1 MEKNNNVS
9 RKRSVSP
16 LSNKLYDF
24 GFFPSRIS
32 DILDEMLSSYPD
44 TYDKI
49 ADPSINVKE
58 TDTIH
63 QIQVSA
69 PGYKKENFK
78 IDIDENV
85 LTISN
90 EFKEEKTNENE
101 KWSRKE
107 FRRSS
112 FTRNFY
118 LPENLKTEDIVAKY
132 EDGILYIDIPKQEKI
147 VSKSRTIE
155 IK

>member
-1 MEKNNNVS
+1 MEKNNNVPHKS
-9 RKRSVSP
+9 ISP
-16 LSNKLYDF
+16 ITNRLNDF
-24 GFFPSRIS
+24 SFFPSRIS
-32 DILDEMLSSYPD
+32 NIFDDFMADFPH
-44 TYDKI
+44 TVDKVS
-49 ADPSINVKE
+49 DPSINVKE
-58 TDTIH
+58 TDTNH

-90 EFKEEKTNENE
+90 EFKEEKNNENE

-107 FRRSS
+107 FRQSS
-112 FTRNFY
+112 FRRSFY
-118 LPENLKTEDIVAKY
+118 LPENLKTEDIQAKY

>member
-1 MEKNNNVS
+1 MEKNNNVT
-9 RKRSVSP
+9 RRSVSP
-16 LSNKLYDF
+16 LANRLNDF
-24 GFFPSRIS
+24 SFFPSRIS
-32 DILDEMLSSYPD
+32 DIFDEMLSDFPQTTDMIS
-44 TYDKI
+44 
-49 ADPSINVKE
+49 DPSINVKE

-90 EFKEEKTNENE
+90 QFKEEKTNQDE

-112 FTRNFY
+112 FTRSFY
-118 LPENLKTEDIVAKY
+118 LPENLKTEEIVAKY

-147 VSKSRTIE
+147 RSKSRTIE

>member
-9 RKRSVSP
+9 RRSVSP
-16 LSNKLYDF
+16 LANSLNDL

-32 DILDEMLSSYPD
+32 HILDEMMSDFSSS
-44 TYDKI
+44 DKI
-49 ADPSINVKE
+49 SEPSINVKE
-58 TDTIH
+58 TDTNH

-78 IDIDENV
+78 IDIDDNV

-112 FTRNFY
+112 FRRSFY
-118 LPENLKTEDIVAKY
+118 LPENLKTEEIVAKY

>member
-9 RKRSVSP
+9 RRSVSP
-16 LSNKLYDF
+16 LANRLNDL

-32 DILDEMLSSYPD
+32 DILDEMLSNYPD
-44 TYDKI
+44 TYDTI
-49 ADPSINVKE
+49 AEPSINVKE
-58 TDTIH
+58 TDTNH

-78 IDIDENV
+78 IDIDDNV

-112 FTRNFY
+112 FRRSFY
-118 LPENLKTEDIVAKY
+118 LPENLKTEDIQAKY

>member
-1 MEKNNNVS
+1 MEITKRNNNRFDGLFSPSIRVS
-9 RKRSVSP
+9 T
-16 LSNKLYDF
+16 LLDNLINDF
-24 GFFPSRIS
+24 TTFG
-32 DILDEMLSSYPD
+32 PD
-44 TYDKI
+44 RMT
-49 ADPSINVKE
+49 DPSVNVKE

-90 EFKEEKTNENE
+90 EYKEETKNENE
-101 KWSRKE
+101 KFTRKE

-112 FTRNFY
+112 FRRSFY
-118 LPENLKTEDIVAKY
+118 LPENLKTEDISARY

-147 VSKSRTIE
+147 VSKTRTIE

>member
-1 MEKNNNVS
+1 MENN
-9 RKRSVSP
+9 KKSVNP
-16 LSNKLYDF
+16 LSNRFYDLNN
-24 GFFPSRIS
+24 FFPSRIS
-32 DILDEMLSSYPD
+32 DILDEMMSDFPV
-44 TYDKI
+44 TYDKVT
-49 ADPSINVKE
+49 DPSINVKE

-90 EFKEEKTNENE
+90 QFKEEIKNENE
-101 KWSRKE
+101 KITRKE
-107 FRRSS
+107 FRCSS
-112 FTRNFY
+112 FKRRFY
-118 LPENLKTEDIVAKY
+118 LPENLKIDEISAKY
-132 EDGILYIDIPKQEKI
+132 EDCILYIDIPKKDRI
-147 VSKSRTIE
+147 VSKTRTIE

>member
-1 MEKNNNVS
+1 MENKLTQ
-9 RKRSVSP
+9 RSVSP
-16 LSNKLYDF
+16 LYSRLN
-24 GFFPSRIS
+24 GIFPSRMS
-32 DILDEMLSSYPD
+32 EILDEMMSGYSSN
-44 TYDKI
+44 YDMVT
-49 ADPSINVKE
+49 DPSINVKE

-78 IDIDENV
+78 IDIDENI

-90 EFKEEKTNENE
+90 EFKEEIKNENQ
-101 KWSRKE
+101 KFTRKE

-112 FTRNFY
+112 FTRSFY
-118 LPENLKTEDIVAKY
+118 LPENLKTDEISAKY

-147 VSKSRTIE
+147 VSKTRTIE

>member
-1 MEKNNNVS
+1 MKKNNNVP
-9 RKRSVSP
+9 RKSVSP
-16 LSNKLYDF
+16 LSNRLYDF

-32 DILDEMLSSYPD
+32 DLFDEMMSDFPTKTDRIS
-44 TYDKI
+44 
-49 ADPSINVKE
+49 DPSINVKE
-58 TDTIH
+58 TDTNH

-107 FRRSS
+107 FRCSS
-112 FTRNFY
+112 FRRSFY
-118 LPENLKTEDIVAKY
+118 LPENLKTEDIQAKY

>member
-1 MEKNNNVS
+1 MNSLIKELGVGVGLRSIHFNQILKEK
-9 RKRSVSP
+9 P
-16 LSNKLYDF
+16 
-24 GFFPSRIS
+24 
-32 DILDEMLSSYPD
+32 
-44 TYDKI
+44 
-49 ADPSINVKE
+49 
-58 TDTIH
+58 
-63 QIQVSA
+63 
-69 PGYKKENFK
+69 ENIGK

-112 FTRNFY
+112 FRRSFY
-118 LPENLKTEDIVAKY
+118 LPENLKTEDIQAKY

>member
-1 MEKNNNVS
+1 MENNKIT
-9 RKRSVSP
+9 RKSVNP
-16 LSNKLYDF
+16 LSNRFYDLN
-24 GFFPSRIS
+24 FFPSRIS
-32 DILDEMLSSYPD
+32 DILDEMMSDFPNTSD
-44 TYDKI
+44 RI
-49 ADPSINVKE
+49 SDPSVNVKE

-90 EFKEEKTNENE
+90 EYKEETKNENE
-101 KWSRKE
+101 KFTRKE

-112 FTRNFY
+112 FSRSFY
-118 LPENLKTEDIVAKY
+118 LPENLKTEDISARY

-147 VSKSRTIE
+147 VSKTRTIE

>member
-1 MEKNNNVS
+1 MEKNKLT
-9 RKRSVSP
+9 RKSVNQ
-16 LSNKLYDF
+16 LSNRLN
-24 GFFPSRIS
+24 FFPSRIS
-32 DILDEMLSSYPD
+32 DILDEMMSDFPNTSD
-44 TYDKI
+44 RISDQ
-49 ADPSINVKE
+49 SVNVKE

-63 QIQVSA
+63 QIQIST

-90 EFKEEKTNENE
+90 EYKEETKNENE
-101 KWSRKE
+101 KFTLKE

-112 FTRNFY
+112 FSRSFY
-118 LPENLKTEDIVAKY
+118 LAENLKTDEISAKY
-132 EDGILYIDIPKQEKI
+132 EDGILYIDIPKQDKI
-147 VSKSRTIE
+147 VSKTRTIE

>member
-1 MEKNNNVS
+1 MEKNNNLT
-9 RKRSVSP
+9 RRSVSP
-16 LSNKLYDF
+16 LANRLNDF
-24 GFFPSRIS
+24 SFFPSRIS
-32 DILDEMLSSYPD
+32 DIFDEMFSDFPQTTDMIS
-44 TYDKI
+44 
-49 ADPSINVKE
+49 DPSINVKE

-90 EFKEEKTNENE
+90 QFKEEKTNENE
-101 KWSRKE
+101 KWFRKE
-107 FRRSS
+107 FRQSS
-112 FTRNFY
+112 FKRSFY
-118 LPENLKTEDIVAKY
+118 LPDNLKTEEIVAKY
-132 EDGILYIDIPKQEKI
+132 EDGILYINIPKQEKI

-155 IK
+155 IN

>member
-1 MEKNNNVS
+1 MEKNNNVT
-9 RKRSVSP
+9 RRSVSP
-16 LSNKLYDF
+16 LANRLNDF
-24 GFFPSRIS
+24 SFFPSRIS
-32 DILDEMLSSYPD
+32 DIFDEMLSDFPQTTDMIS
-44 TYDKI
+44 
-49 ADPSINVKE
+49 DPSINVKE

-78 IDIDENV
+78 IDIDENI

-90 EFKEEKTNENE
+90 QFKEEKTSENE
-101 KWSRKE
+101 KWFRKE
-107 FRRSS
+107 FRQSS
-112 FTRNFY
+112 FKRSFY
-118 LPENLKTEDIVAKY
+118 LPDNLKTEEIVAKY